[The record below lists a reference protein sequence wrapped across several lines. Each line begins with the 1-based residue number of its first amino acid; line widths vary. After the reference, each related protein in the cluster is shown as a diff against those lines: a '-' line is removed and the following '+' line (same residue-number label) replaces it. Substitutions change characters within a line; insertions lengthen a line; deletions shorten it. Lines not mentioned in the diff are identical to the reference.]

1 MARKAPWGWRLPA
14 PKTAMPTNTAA
25 ARAKGQM
32 ARNPWKEAFLT
43 ANVKFMLIASI
54 VVIGE
59 VVV

>member
-25 ARAKGQM
+25 RAKGQM
-32 ARNPWKEAFLT
+32 TRNPWKEAFLT

-59 VVV
+59 GVV